1 MSSGSHILVD
11 ESGDSRA
18 RTQIQ
23 AAAKLRRRQESQRTA
38 SQATELPLHAA
49 LSSFRKASWPL

>member
-1 MSSGSHILVD
+1 VSSGSHVLVD

-23 AAAKLRRRQESQRTA
+23 AAAKLGRRQESQRTA
-38 SQATELPLHAA
+38 SRATELPLHAA
-49 LSSFRKASWPL
+49 LSGLQ

>member
-23 AAAKLRRRQESQRTA
+23 AAAKLGRRQESQRTA

-49 LSSFRKASWPL
+49 LSGFRKASWPL